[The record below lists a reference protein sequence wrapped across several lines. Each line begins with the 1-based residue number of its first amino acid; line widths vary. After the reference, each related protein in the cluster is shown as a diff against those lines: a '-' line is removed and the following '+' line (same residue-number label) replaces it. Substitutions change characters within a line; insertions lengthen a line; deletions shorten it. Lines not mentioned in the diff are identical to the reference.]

1 MRYSITYF
9 VADKWKRYG
18 DSENKTTAKAS
29 LFRQSFLCLLL
40 FLLNFLFIYVFI
52 G

>member
-18 DSENKTTAKAS
+18 VSENKTTAKGS
-29 LFRQSFLCLLL
+29 LFRQSFLSSLL
-40 FLLNFLFIYVFI
+40 FLLNSLFIYVSI